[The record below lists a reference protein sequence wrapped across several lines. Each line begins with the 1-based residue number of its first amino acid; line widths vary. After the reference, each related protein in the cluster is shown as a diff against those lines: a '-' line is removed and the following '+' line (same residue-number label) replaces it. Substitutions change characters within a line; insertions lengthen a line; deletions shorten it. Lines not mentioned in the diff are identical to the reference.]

1 MCRCTLVVALL
12 LAFTMSPALAKSEY
26 YVTKDYEGCQVSEV
40 NEWLLEQA
48 QENYL
53 KIIGNDF
60 ETEKGAEKA
69 MWRMEDCRT
78 PN

>member
-1 MCRCTLVVALL
+1 MCRWALAVVVLLV
-12 LAFTMSPALAKSEY
+12 FMNPALAKSNY

-40 NEWLLEQA
+40 NEWLLEEA

-53 KIIGNDF
+53 KIIGNGF

-78 PN
+78 TN

>member
-1 MCRCTLVVALL
+1 MCRWALAVVVLLV
-12 LAFTMSPALAKSEY
+12 FMNPALAKSEY
-26 YVTKDYEGCQVSEV
+26 YVTKDEEGCQVSEV
-40 NEWLLEQA
+40 NEWLLEEA

-53 KIIGNDF
+53 KIIGNGF

-69 MWRMEDCRT
+69 MWRMKDCRT

>member
-1 MCRCTLVVALL
+1 MCRCALAIAVLLV
-12 LAFTMSPALAKSEY
+12 FMSPALAKSKY

-53 KIIGNDF
+53 KIIGNGF

-78 PN
+78 TN